1 MRRLTMFFVS
11 ACLLGIFV
19 IGEMVE
25 AQVKMGSD
33 LEKDIKSVS
42 LQINEAEKESAQ
54 YSGGLVKSLII
65 LRLQILK
72 NTKAMLEQKKYA
84 LKHGIPI
91 KYTYKGKIYKPIPV
105 DQSIIQDIESDI
117 RNQEMDLSKAEA
129 ENAKYSGGLVK
140 AMILSQIATIK
151 NTIAMLEQRKLTAKY
166 GIPLFALPKEQP
178 EEAKE
183 EKKPTDTAPAISKA
197 KIEVVDWSN
206 RLSDTGNYIYVEG
219 ILKNVGDGIASLVR
233 VKVKSLDEEGK
244 LVSIDDTY
252 ADPSTVTPGQEAT
265 FQVMVRNDSR
275 IKKFKLSVL
284 WR

>member
-1 MRRLTMFFVS
+1 MRRLAMFFVS

-19 IGEMVE
+19 GGVVE
-25 AQVKMGSD
+25 AQSKGDSG
-33 LEKDIKSVS
+33 LEKDIQALS
-42 LQINEAEKESAQ
+42 LQIDEAQKENAQ
-54 YSGGLVKSLII
+54 YSGGLVKTLII

-84 LKHGIPI
+84 LKHGIPV
-91 KYTYKGKIYKPIPV
+91 KYTYKGEIYHPISA
-105 DQSIIQDIESDI
+105 DQTIIQGIESDI
-117 RNQEMDLSKAEA
+117 RDQRTELSKAEA

-151 NTIAMLEQRKLTAKY
+151 NTIAMLEQRKLTIKY
-166 GIPLFALPKEQP
+166 GIPLLALPKEQP

-183 EKKPTDTAPAISKA
+183 EKKPTGITPSVSKA

-206 RLSDTGNYIYVEG
+206 RLSSSGNYIYVEG
-219 ILKNVGDGIASLVR
+219 ILKNVGEAIADMVR
-233 VKVKSLDEEGK
+233 VKVKSVDAKGK
-244 LVSIDDTY
+244 LISIDDTY
-252 ADPSTVTPGQEAT
+252 ADPSTLAPGQEAT

-275 IKKFKLSVL
+275 IEKFKLSVL